1 MKLHRTEQRTA
12 DQQNIEADNF
22 EGLFPFFD
30 IRYSL
35 FDIRFFEVSVRSTWS
50 ASG

>member
-1 MKLHRTEQRTA
+1 MKLHRTEQRTT
-12 DQQNIEADNF
+12 DQQNIEPDNF

-30 IRYSL
+30 IR
-35 FDIRFFEVSVRSTWS
+35 FFEVSVRSNWP